1 MSKINNNIILIG
13 NLGTDPE
20 VNETRNGKKVARLS
34 LATHY
39 KYRNSDDQLTS
50 TTQWHRL
57 VAWGPGA
64 EYAEKYL
71 RKGAMIGALGKITYR
86 EFTGKDGT
94 ERNFT
99 EILVDEF
106 KSFDRSGT
114 DEALPF

>member
-13 NLGTDPE
+13 NLGMDPE
-20 VNETRNGKKVARLS
+20 VNETNNGKKVARLS

-57 VAWGPGA
+57 VAWGTGA

-71 RKGAMIGALGKITYR
+71 RKGAMIGVLGKITYR
-86 EFTGKDGT
+86 EFTTNDGN
-94 ERNFT
+94 ERSFT
-99 EILVDEF
+99 EIVVDEF
-106 KSFDRSGT
+106 KNFDRVGT
-114 DEALPF
+114 EEVLPF